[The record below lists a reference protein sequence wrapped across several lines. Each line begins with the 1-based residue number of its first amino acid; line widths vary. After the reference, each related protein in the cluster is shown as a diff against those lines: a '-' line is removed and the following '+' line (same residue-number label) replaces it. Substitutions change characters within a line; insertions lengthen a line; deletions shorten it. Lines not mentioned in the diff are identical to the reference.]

1 MAYFVEVCEV
11 NLLKKDARYQ
21 KMTTAPVAKT
31 ILELS
36 IPNTLGLLVIAAY
49 SLADSFFVS
58 ELGTAAGAAIGVVFP
73 LPVLI
78 QAVGYT
84 LGLGAGSRLSRA
96 LGKKETETASTLA
109 ASAILWSLI
118 LGCGISALGLWKE
131 EALLRFFGA
140 SDEVMPL
147 SLAYLTPLLWA
158 VPFLCVTFVLSQ
170 LLRAEGLAT
179 YSMIGL
185 SAGSICNIVLDPIL
199 ISKVGMGIA
208 GASTATLISQIVS
221 ALILFS
227 AYLFRKSALQP
238 FANLRIRT
246 LLYFGKICVTGLPSL
261 FRQGLAGVATILIN
275 HAARAYSDAAVLA
288 LSLVARVFLLVFS
301 LCLGIGQGMMPVVGY
316 SHGAGNEKRQQNAY
330 RFAVRLSSVA
340 MLVISIPLIIW
351 APEVISLFRDD
362 SEVIQIG
369 AFALRAQCAILFTHG
384 LVTCTILYLQA
395 VGRAFLGTFLAAARQ
410 GFFFLPLVFLL
421 PAKFG
426 LLGLCIAQPAA
437 DAVTFLFAWVIRKI
451 KIKKQVTK
459 ATCLNVS

>member
-1 MAYFVEVCEV
+1 M
-11 NLLKKDARYQ
+11 NLLEKDARYQ
-21 KMTTAPVAKT
+21 KMTEAPVGKT
-31 ILELS
+31 ILQLS
-36 IPNTLGLLVIAAY
+36 LPNTVGLLVIAAY

-58 ELGTAAGAAIGVVFP
+58 ALGTAAGAAIGVVFP
-73 LPVLI
+73 LPVLM

-96 LGKKETETASTLA
+96 LGKKDTKTASALC

-118 LGCGISALGLWKE
+118 LGCGISLLGLWKE

-158 VPFLCVTFVLSQ
+158 VPFLCLTFVLSQ

-185 SAGSICNIVLDPIL
+185 ATGSVCNIVLDPIF
-199 ISKVGMGIA
+199 ISGVGMGIA
-208 GASTATLISQIVS
+208 GASTATLISQILS
-221 ALILFS
+221 AVILMS
-227 AYLFRKSALQP
+227 AYIFRKSHLQP
-238 FANLRIRT
+238 FGKISWSVFSL
-246 LLYFGKICVTGLPSL
+246 FGKICVTGLPSL

-316 SHGAGNEKRQQNAY
+316 SHGAGKQERQTDAY
-330 RFAVRLSSVA
+330 RFATRLASA
-340 MLVISIPLIIW
+340 TMFAISIPLMIW
-351 APEVISLFRDD
+351 APEVIGIFRDD
-362 SEVIQIG
+362 GEVIKIG
-369 AFALRAQCAILFTHG
+369 AFALRAQCAVLFTHG

-421 PAKFG
+421 PMKFG
-426 LLGLCIAQPAA
+426 LLGLCLAQPMA
-437 DAVTFLFAWVIRKI
+437 DALTFLLAWR
-451 KIKKQVTK
+451 IKKRKV
-459 ATCLNVS
+459 N

>member
-1 MAYFVEVCEV
+1 MENDV
-11 NLLKKDARYQ
+11 RYQ
-21 KMTTAPVAKT
+21 KMTQAPVAKT

-36 IPNTLGLLVIAAY
+36 LPNTFGLLVIAAY

-58 ELGTAAGAAIGVVFP
+58 ELGTQAGAAIGVVFP

-96 LGKKETETASTLA
+96 LGKKDRDTASRLS
-109 ASAILWSLI
+109 ASAMLWSLF
-118 LGCGISALGLWKE
+118 LGCLISALGLWQE
-131 EALLRFFGA
+131 EPLLYLFGA
-140 SDEVMPL
+140 SAEIFETAR
-147 SLAYLTPLLWA
+147 AYFTPLLWA
-158 VPFLCVTFVLSQ
+158 TPAMCLSFVLSQ

-185 SAGSICNIVLDPIL
+185 AAGSICNIILDPIL
-199 ISKVGMGIA
+199 ISGVGMGIA
-208 GASTATLISQIVS
+208 GASTATLVSQIVS
-221 ALILFS
+221 AVILLS
-227 AYLFRKSALQP
+227 AYVFRKSHLQP
-238 FANLRIRT
+238 FSHLGIKSF
-246 LLYFGKICVTGLPSL
+246 LLFGKIFVTGLPSL
-261 FRQGLAGVATILIN
+261 FRQGLSGLATILIN
-275 HAARAYSDAAVLA
+275 HAAKGYSSAAVLA

-316 SHGAGNEKRQQNAY
+316 SHGAGDEKRQKDAY

-369 AFALRAQCAILFTHG
+369 AFALRAQCAVLFTHG

-395 VGRAFLGTFLAAARQ
+395 IGRAFLGTILAAARQ

-421 PAKFG
+421 PANFG
-426 LLGLCIAQPAA
+426 LLGLCLAQPAA
-437 DAVTFLFAWVIRKI
+437 DAVTFLFAWLIRRT

>member
-1 MAYFVEVCEV
+1 
-11 NLLKKDARYQ
+11 
-21 KMTTAPVAKT
+21 MTEAPVGKT
-31 ILELS
+31 ILQLS
-36 IPNTLGLLVIAAY
+36 LPNTVGLLVIAAY

-58 ELGTAAGAAIGVVFP
+58 ALGTAAGAAIGVVFP
-73 LPVLI
+73 LPVLM

-96 LGKKETETASTLA
+96 LGKKDRESASALC

-118 LGCGISALGLWKE
+118 LGCGISFLGLWKE

-158 VPFLCVTFVLSQ
+158 VPFLCLTFVLSQ

-185 SAGSICNIVLDPIL
+185 ATGSICNIVLDPIL
-199 ISKVGMGIA
+199 ISGVGMGIA
-208 GASTATLISQIVS
+208 GASTATLISQILS
-221 ALILFS
+221 AVILMS
-227 AYLFRKSALQP
+227 AYIFRKSHLQP
-238 FANLRIRT
+238 FGKISWRVFSL
-246 LLYFGKICVTGLPSL
+246 FGKICVTGLPSL

-316 SHGAGNEKRQQNAY
+316 SHGADNQERQTDAY
-330 RFAVRLSSVA
+330 RFATRLASA
-340 MLVISIPLIIW
+340 TMFAISIPLMIW
-351 APEVISLFRDD
+351 APEVIGIFRDD
-362 SEVIQIG
+362 GEVIKIG
-369 AFALRAQCAILFTHG
+369 AFALRAQCAVLFTHG

-421 PAKFG
+421 PMKFG
-426 LLGLCIAQPAA
+426 LLGLCLAQPMA
-437 DAVTFLFAWVIRKI
+437 DALTFLLAWVIKKTR
-451 KIKKQVTK
+451 IKKESGK
-459 ATCLNVS
+459 GKEKGIA